1 MAAVPPPLPD
11 VTKIENIDINDS
23 ANTAIQESCD
33 FYKNYNTIFESDKSK
48 TVLLVDCANLINTI
62 LINNDEFNYYS
73 SIIKQ
78 TPTFINL
85 FPGHNNEAPSVSS
98 ELYTLSKTDNNKKQI
113 IIDTIHLIKIH
124 AIRVN
129 CIVIFIN
136 NRSDYHNVIDNSP
149 RNLNI
154 IDNNPLLV
162 WGGKNGEPNIYY
174 INIFCYN
181 VFSGFPIIC
190 WPGDVK
196 NPRTPAKAMYDAWHD
211 LDDYMLLTLY
221 WIFICNGFQNVF
233 IISGDNYSR
242 HSRKILAKIRA
253 DCIFC
258 NGVNLKGKKK
268 KYFNLKNITI
278 PDETK
283 LYRQVSLPDASL
295 DTLMDILP
303 ELTEQQKVDLQTI
316 FNYEKINDFIDLRD
330 IHKIF
335 GMTDRKLIRLLPVDF
350 NNTNLR
356 KFEYSREVAY
366 GDPFKFT
373 FDEFKEYYKY
383 LIQLKIGN
391 RDLNVKINYYED
403 IIRILFNKCKK
414 EPKRDNIM
422 EKDRKFFKRGSYVT
436 DKIDFKDIL
445 YKIMIQIVNKNG
457 EYTMRDNNINRLFA
471 DPNPILNHNIDID
484 YGIFKQMFLDLRNEY
499 GGIPW
504 NKIQS
509 FHLSGGSIKTR
520 KNHVV
525 NNKTRKHK

>member
-1 MAAVPPPLPD
+1 MAAVLPPLPD
-11 VTKIENIDINDS
+11 VTKINDNNIIYS
-23 ANTAIQESCD
+23 ANTAIHESCN
-33 FYKNYNTIFESDKSK
+33 FYNNYKHIFESDKSN

-73 SIIKQ
+73 SIIKK
-78 TPTFINL
+78 TPKFIHL
-85 FPGHNNEAPSVSS
+85 FPTHNEHSVKNELS
-98 ELYTLSKTDNNKKQI
+98 TLNIPDKEQI
-113 IIDTIHLIKIH
+113 IKDTFQIIKSEIN
-124 AIRVN
+124 RQT
-129 CIVIFIN
+129 IVIFIN

-154 IDNNPLLV
+154 VNDHPLLH
-162 WGGKNGEPNIYY
+162 WGKNNTDNDNIYY
-174 INIFCYN
+174 INIFCYDYPR
-181 VFSGFPIIC
+181 FTSLKKC
-190 WPGDVK
+190 WGHKP
-196 NPRTPAKAMYDAWHD
+196 NQEYNAWHE

-233 IISGDNYSR
+233 IISGDNYSS
-242 HSRKILAKIRA
+242 HSRKILEKIRA

-258 NGVNLKGKKK
+258 NDVNLKGKKK

-278 PDETK
+278 SHETK

-303 ELTEQQKVDLQTI
+303 ELTEQQEEYLQTI
-316 FNYEKINDFIDLRD
+316 FNYEKINDFIYLRD
-330 IHKIF
+330 IHTIF
-335 GMTDRKLIRLLPVDF
+335 GMADRKLIRLLPLNF
-350 NNTNLR
+350 NNTNVR
-356 KFEYSREVAY
+356 KFEDSRVVAH

-391 RDLNVKINYYED
+391 RNLNVKINDYEE
-403 IIRILFNKCKK
+403 IIRRLFNKCKK

-422 EKDRKFFKRGSYVT
+422 EKDREIFKRGSYVRGSYVGYN
-436 DKIDFKDIL
+436 INYKDIL
-445 YKIMIQIVNKNG
+445 YKIMTRIVNKNG
-457 EYTMRDNNINRLFA
+457 EYTTRDANIKNICK
-471 DPNPILNHNIDID
+471 DPNPILNHNRDID
-484 YGIFKQMFLDLRNEY
+484 YGLFKKMFLDLRHEY

-520 KNHVV
+520 KNRVV